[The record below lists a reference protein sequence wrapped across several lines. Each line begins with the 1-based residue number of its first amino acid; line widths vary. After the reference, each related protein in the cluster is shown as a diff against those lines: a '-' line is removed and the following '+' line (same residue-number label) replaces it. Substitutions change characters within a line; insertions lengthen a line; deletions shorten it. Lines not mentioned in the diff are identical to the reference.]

1 MTDHKNEDNL
11 GEVLSQVAY
20 QIKAT
25 METMYAA
32 LQRVVPMEQRDE
44 DAALDENAALLTR
57 NFYRL
62 RRLAGNLEEAVEL
75 DTPPRPVTTND
86 DIVGI
91 VCAVTERAAFAAEM
105 LGLTLEVNCDLSSR
119 IIAVDADRVERMLL
133 NLLSNAFKFTPR
145 GGKITVTVLLAGQHV
160 EIRVQDTGCGIP
172 AHRMEEI
179 FERYRHASLPD
190 GSPSGLGL
198 GLPLARKIAAD
209 HGGSLVVISREGEG
223 TLAVVSLP
231 DRKGSRIGMG
241 TMMMVDYS
249 GGFNR
254 TLLELSDALP
264 KEAFRNKMI
273 D

>member
-20 QIKAT
+20 QMKET
-25 METMYAA
+25 MATMYAA
-32 LQRVVPMEQRDE
+32 LQRVAPVDLRDN
-44 DAALDENAALLTR
+44 DTGLDENAALLTR
-57 NFYRL
+57 NFYRM
-62 RRLAGNLEEAVEL
+62 RRLAGNLEEAAEL
-75 DTPPRPVTTND
+75 DAPPRPITTND

-91 VCAVTERAAFAAEM
+91 VRAVTERAAFAAKM

-119 IIAVDADRVERMLL
+119 IIAVDVDRVERMLL
-133 NLLSNAFKFTPR
+133 GLLSNAFKFTPR
-145 GGKITVTVLLAGQHV
+145 GGTVTVTVLLSGRNV

-172 AHRMEEI
+172 AHRMEEV
-179 FERYRHASLPD
+179 FERYRRSSLPD

-198 GLPLARKIAAD
+198 GLPIARKIAED
-209 HGGSLVVISREGEG
+209 HGGSLVLFSREGEG

-231 DRKGSRIGMG
+231 DRKSSNIGMG
-241 TMMMVDYS
+241 TMMIVDYS

-264 KEAFRNKMI
+264 KEAFRNKMM